1 MGSRW
6 ILSSTICATLLRHG
20 WRKRGLTWRLLPLI
34 LGHSSI
40 RMVQRYVHVTA
51 EHKKAAMIRY
61 EADQNA
67 RAKAEQEG
75 RPN

>member
-1 MGSRW
+1 
-6 ILSSTICATLLRHG
+6 
-20 WRKRGLTWRLLPLI
+20 
-34 LGHSSI
+34 
-40 RMVQRYVHVTA
+40 MVQRYVHVTA